1 MPTIADCM
9 PRDRFLTLR
18 RALHVVDTNN
28 IPRESETNRLLKVQ
42 PAINV
47 VRSACLRL
55 PRPSEN
61 DYSTDEQMV
70 PFTGRCTLSQY
81 VPNKPRPLG
90 IKNFVL
96 ATTKG
101 LVLDFEFYQGKSTPL
116 PDVGLGLGPSI
127 ILRLAQTLPQGARL
141 YFDRYFTALPLLQQL
156 LDLGLEGTGT
166 IMKNR
171 VKPVHLT
178 EEKKIEERIYG
189 RILHGR

>member
-1 MPTIADCM
+1 MYWQKSLRMPTIADCM
-9 PRDRFLTLR
+9 PRDRFFTLR
-18 RALHVVDTNN
+18 TALHVVDTNN
-28 IPRESETNRLLKVQ
+28 IPCESETNRLWKLQ

-47 VRSACLRL
+47 VRSACLRH

-61 DYSTDEQMV
+61 DYSIDEQMV

-90 IKNFVL
+90 IKNFVF

-101 LVLDFEFYQGKSTPL
+101 LALDFEFYQGKSTPP
-116 PDVGLGLGPSI
+116 PDVGLGLGPSV

-171 VKPVHLT
+171 VK
-178 EEKKIEERIYG
+178 
-189 RILHGR
+189 